1 MRARVVRRSFAVLAV
16 IAATPVA
23 SALHAQGRL
32 TAHVTPFA
40 GYMAFSRAIDGP
52 LGTSLANRNAMVYGA
67 QLGVPIAGAVSFV
80 GTLGYAPSEVR
91 VGVPII
97 GGINVGNTRV
107 WAYDAGLELGGAA
120 LGNRPIAPFVQLGV
134 GGITTDIRAAVLNTT
149 ATNVALAAGIGADL
163 NLARGV
169 GARLAVRDWI
179 GRFDS
184 REAVGIGNNGSSQL
198 SHSVAFTAGLKL
210 SF

>member
-1 MRARVVRRSFAVLAV
+1 MRAVVVRLALALTTV
-16 IAATPVA
+16 AATA
-23 SALHAQGRL
+23 NAQSRL
-32 TAHVTPFA
+32 TAHITPFA
-40 GYMAFSRAIDGP
+40 GYMTFSRAIEGP

-67 QLGVPIAGAVSFV
+67 QLGVPIAGAVSFI

-91 VGVPII
+91 IGLPILGGV
-97 GGINVGNTRV
+97 NVGNTKV
-107 WAYDAGLELGGAA
+107 WTYDAGLELGGAA
-120 LGNRPIAPFVQLGV
+120 LGDRPIAPFVQLGV
-134 GGITTDIRAAVLNTT
+134 GGVTTNISAAVLNTN
-149 ATNVALAAGIGADL
+149 ATNMAFAAGVGADL

-169 GARLAVRDWI
+169 GARIAIRDYI

-184 REAVGIGNNGSSQL
+184 REAVGLGNNGSSTL

>member
-1 MRARVVRRSFAVLAV
+1 MRALVVRRSALAFTVGMVLL
-16 IAATPVA
+16 TP
-23 SALHAQGRL
+23 SAQAQSRL

-40 GYMAFSRAIDGP
+40 GYMAFSRAIEGP

-91 VGVPII
+91 VGLPII
-97 GGINVGNTRV
+97 GGINVGNTQV
-107 WAYDAGLELGGAA
+107 WTYDAGLELGGAA
-120 LGNRPIAPFVQLGV
+120 LGDRPVAPFVQLGV
-134 GGITTDIRAAVLNTT
+134 GGMTTNIRAAALNTN
-149 ATNVALAAGIGADL
+149 ASNMALAAGIGADL
-163 NLARGV
+163 NIARGV
-169 GARLAVRDWI
+169 GARLMVRDYI

-184 REAVGIGNNGSSQL
+184 REAVGIGNNGSSTL
-198 SHSVAFTAGLKL
+198 SHSVAITAGLKL

>member
-1 MRARVVRRSFAVLAV
+1 MRSAFVRLATGSAGIVATLFAGEL
-16 IAATPVA
+16 T
-23 SALHAQGRL
+23 AQSRL

-40 GYMAFSRAIDGP
+40 GYMAFSRAIEGP

-91 VGVPII
+91 VGLPVI

-107 WAYDAGLELGGAA
+107 WTYDAGLELGGAA
-120 LGNRPIAPFVQLGV
+120 LGDRPIAPFVQLGV
-134 GGITTDIRAAVLNTT
+134 GGITTNINAAVLNTS
-149 ATNVALAAGIGADL
+149 ASNLALAAGIGADL
-163 NLARGV
+163 NFARGV
-169 GARLAVRDWI
+169 GARIAVRDYI

-184 REAVGIGNNGSSQL
+184 REAVGLGNNGSSTL

>member
-1 MRARVVRRSFAVLAV
+1 MRASFVRRVFVLTAVATTLS
-16 IAATPVA
+16 AARTA
-23 SALHAQGRL
+23 TAQQRL

-40 GYMAFSRAIDGP
+40 GYMTFSRAIDGP

-80 GTLGYAPSEVR
+80 ATLGYAPSEVR

-107 WAYDAGLELGGAA
+107 WTYDAGLELGGAA
-120 LGNRPIAPFVQLGV
+120 LGDRPIAPFVQLGV
-134 GGITTDIRAAVLNTT
+134 GGVTTDIRASLLNTT
-149 ATNVALAAGIGADL
+149 ATNVALAAGLGADL
-163 NLARGV
+163 NIARGV
-169 GARLAVRDWI
+169 GARLAVRDYI

-184 REAVGIGNNGSSQL
+184 REAVGLGNNRSSNL